1 MIVRLGSTL
10 TPVKMIRL
18 ACPTGAVATVQM
30 GKTMWR
36 LAPPAEAASAVVLTA
51 LGLNGLT
58 VHRDAHRRQLRV
70 AVPAVRRHVQQVVSG
85 VPARMKA
92 FAHRVRRVN
101 AVNAAPK
108 DATTTANGAA
118 VKTKEYARQVP
129 PTPVEPVALERAPT
143 AAPGVGAVTKVCVRQ
158 VR

>member
-1 MIVRLGSTL
+1 
-10 TPVKMIRL
+10 
-18 ACPTGAVATVQM
+18 
-30 GKTMWR
+30 
-36 LAPPAEAASAVVLTA
+36 
-51 LGLNGLT
+51 
-58 VHRDAHRRQLRV
+58 
-70 AVPAVRRHVQQVVSG
+70 
-85 VPARMKA
+85 MKA

>member
-18 ACPTGAVATVQM
+18 ASPMGAVATVQM
-30 GKTMWR
+30 GKTMSR
-36 LAPPAEAASAVVLTA
+36 LAPPAEAVSALVLTA
-51 LGLNGLT
+51 LGLNGLN
-58 VHRDAHRRQLRV
+58 VHRDAHRIQPRV
-70 AVPAVRRHVQQVVSG
+70 AVPAVRRHVRQVVSG

-92 FAHRVRRVN
+92 FALRVRLVN

-108 DATTTANGAA
+108 DATTTADGAA
-118 VKTKEYARQVP
+118 VKTKVYARQVP
-129 PTPVEPVALERAPT
+129 QTPVEPVALERAPKPV
-143 AAPGVGAVTKVCVRQ
+143 PGVGVVTKACVHR